1 MQRLTSLLA
10 LSAALACAGAP
21 HAPAPATPESLAPAV
36 DSASVGPAAQAGVD
50 LSDAW
55 ATGTTDE
62 PAVQRIRFEEQCNY
76 TPSRWV
82 TQQNGD
88 TVRAWKFPEQ
98 HAQGIA
104 SPAPLVSTAPAEGRL
119 HGVELIMTS
128 GDDRYVLHY
137 DTTSGHLR
145 GTFNGAPFWAVPLD
159 IVQPEDCIAVP

>member
-1 MQRLTSLLA
+1 MRD
-10 LSAALACAGAP
+10 
-21 HAPAPATPESLAPAV
+21 V
-36 DSASVGPAAQAGVD
+36 VFAAQPGVD

-55 ATGTTDE
+55 ATGTTGE
-62 PAVQRIRFEEQCNY
+62 PAAKRIVFKEECNY

-88 TVRAWKFPEQ
+88 TVRAWQFPEH

-104 SPAPLVSTAPAEGRL
+104 SPAPLMSNAPAQGRL
-119 HGVELIMTS
+119 RGVDLVMTR

-159 IVQPEDCIAVP
+159 IVRREDCIAVP